1 MAAIT
6 PQYFALGVGA
16 AGALVDVSSL
26 VTGITD
32 GVSRRYGQLDPFRDA
47 LPGTFSVVLDNYDG
61 RFTPDNAVANA
72 AAGYSTTVTE
82 GMAACVQVGSRLTRG
97 QVIGIRPL
105 VGSNWGRIQI
115 TCDDVLGSLSRVGL
129 SGAAMFSLTAEAK
142 AFGFWP
148 HNDPAGASSAADVSG
163 AGAPS
168 FRVPAYSSG
177 AQFANMGYQ
186 ASAGSDETRA
196 LMAADGTFQYWST
209 FGASFSTPDIPSG
222 EAGVWGFRL
231 EPLALPT
238 DSTLW
243 MYFTI
248 RFQNGLVFRVSAGGS
263 DSTDVRA
270 GWLSGSETSISAPV
284 SIGATRYY
292 AVAFAVSG
300 SNLVASVYA
309 DGALVATRSVAHSGA
324 TTAANLTPTLAEW
337 SSGSGFQLNQFVI
350 SDVSWTERLVH
361 GELVPAAVT
370 VAGSLAL
377 ATSLGGVTVSA
388 PSGFGVEDAAPID
401 YQGSAL
407 EALNDVLR
415 TEQGYAYPET
425 LGTLT
430 SNTETLVIRGRTRP
444 TTVSASFDAVT
455 ELAHAPEFIRDLT
468 NMVSSTTVVGP
479 DLSVTVADPTLIAR
493 VGSKNDSDYTVLAEA
508 GDLSLWGQDR
518 LQRGANVSLRLASLV
533 IDSVTTPTDRSA
545 DLLALVPGDRVRVTN
560 LPDDIL
566 GFTEWDGWIVGGDER
581 HNPTENRFEFSL
593 APVLPP
599 VPVFNDARF
608 AAGDSLTL
616 SSTINNSVTSIS
628 VATTDATFTT
638 DSADLPVDIVI
649 DSEEMTVTAVSSA
662 TPQVFTV
669 TRGVNGTTAASHS
682 SGAQVELA
690 SVEPADDASVVVN
703 RFLNP
708 LFFGSSAPV
717 NQANTTASI
726 DTYSGSLMAKAVAS
740 STANA
745 SMRLMPNEDRWA
757 VSAGQFVYA
766 AFTGYNAAAGSR
778 TFQAVMRFYDTAGAT
793 LGTQLLAVTGGTVA
807 IGAGASTLMSVSGTA
822 PAFTQSVSVA
832 FQRDATGSVGDTFY
846 ADGAV
851 MSDQVVSPFGGDSTS
866 SSTVLYSWAGPPNAS
881 PSYRV
886 TQGQVQPATFGF

>member
-26 VTGITD
+26 VTGTTD

-82 GMAACVQVGSRLTRG
+82 GMAACVQMGSRLTRG

-115 TCDDVLGSLSRVGL
+115 TCDDALGVASRASAESLTEGLVAGLNPVATWLFKEPSGGFAYGFGSAVVAPFGLGGNATFGVDGFPGGPSMQVQLSAAAATSVSFTSDDGLARFGVGNYYKPPGVSTSYFTTGVGVVITPLNGSSFFEMQTDWMSDFRVGIQNGNLVWYNQVTAAYETIAPITVGEPMSVWVGDTGSGMQFYLNGSLVK
-129 SGAAMFSLTAEAK
+129 TE
-142 AFGFWP
+142 
-148 HNDPAGASSAADVSG
+148 AGAYISVQQAPVVTIGNAAYGESLVRISALIGGVNTPFNPG
-163 AGAPS
+163 
-168 FRVPAYSSG
+168 V
-177 AQFANMGYQ
+177 GY
-186 ASAGSDETRA
+186 D
-196 LMAADGTFQYWST
+196 
-209 FGASFSTPDIPSG
+209 PDISNRIG
-222 EAGVWGFRL
+222 GIATMAG
-231 EPLALPT
+231 
-238 DSTLW
+238 
-243 MYFTI
+243 I
-248 RFQNGLVFRVSAGGS
+248 
-263 DSTDVRA
+263 
-270 GWLSGSETSISAPV
+270 
-284 SIGATRYY
+284 
-292 AVAFAVSG
+292 
-300 SNLVASVYA
+300 
-309 DGALVATRSVAHSGA
+309 
-324 TTAANLTPTLAEW
+324 
-337 SSGSGFQLNQFVI
+337 
-350 SDVSWTERLVH
+350 
-361 GELVPAAVT
+361 
-370 VAGSLAL
+370 
-377 ATSLGGVTVSA
+377 TVSA
-388 PSGFGVEDAAPID
+388 STSLWEAALGPSQG
-401 YQGSAL
+401 GSAL
-407 EALNDVLR
+407 EMLNDVLR
-415 TEQGYAYPET
+415 TEQGYAYPVT
-425 LGTLT
+425 SGTLT
-430 SNTETLVIRGRTRP
+430 SNTETLVIRERTRP
-444 TTVSASFDAVT
+444 TSVSASFDAVT
-455 ELAHAPEFIRDLT
+455 ELTNAPEFIRDLT

-479 DLSVTVADPTLIAR
+479 DLSVTVADPTLTPR

-560 LPDDIL
+560 LPDEIL

-581 HNPTENRFEFSL
+581 HNPTENRFQFSL
-593 APVLPP
+593 APVLDP

-608 AAGDSLTL
+608 AAGTSLTL

-669 TRGVNGTTAASHS
+669 TRGVNGTTAASHA

-690 SVEPADDASVVVN
+690 SVEPADDASIVVN
-703 RFLNP
+703 WFLNP